1 MVVVDIEL
9 IVDIL
14 KQICFGS
21 LISGLI
27 IFFLTLFLQGG
38 NLFDHDADLD
48 HDLDKSFSLDHD
60 VGDVDLDTSVDI
72 DTGGDITLDKDIHI
86 GMDKGVDLH
95 DHGFDAD
102 TPTPLMLLLG
112 TFMISFGGTG
122 VILLDSTLHLVITI
136 ILIFLIPIGATYLVS
151 KVWEKLAVSEIYDTA
166 LETIKIDDEV
176 KTLTTVD
183 EEGGLVL
190 IETSSI
196 HGPVKMA
203 ARTETGAIA
212 KEMKAYVTKIEQN
225 TLIIDEWPS
234 TEKGLKKIP
243 EGSIKWE

>member
-1 MVVVDIEL
+1 MDLIDIDLL
-9 IVDIL
+9 IVIL

-38 NLFDHDADLD
+38 HLFGDDADFDHDF
-48 HDLDKSFSLDHD
+48 DKSISLDHD
-60 VGDVDLDTSVDI
+60 VGDVDLDTDI
-72 DTGGDITLDKDIHI
+72 DLDAGGDISLEKDIHI
-86 GMDKGVDLH
+86 GMDKGVDIH
-95 DHGFDAD
+95 DHGFDSD

-112 TFMISFGGTG
+112 SFMISFGGTG
-122 VILLDSTLHLVITI
+122 VILLDSTLNLLITL
-136 ILIFLIPIGATYLVS
+136 ILIIAIPVGVTYSVS
-151 KVWEKLAVSEIYDTA
+151 KAWAKLAVSEIYDTA

-190 IETSSI
+190 IVTSSI

-203 ARTETGAIA
+203 ARTEVGAIA
-212 KEMKAYVTKIEQN
+212 KEMKAYVTKIEKN
-225 TLIIDEWPS
+225 TLVIDEWPS
-234 TEKGLKKIP
+234 TEKSLKKIP
-243 EGSIKWE
+243 KGSIKWE

>member
-1 MVVVDIEL
+1 MVLIDIDLL
-9 IVDIL
+9 IIIL

-38 NLFDHDADLD
+38 HLFGDDADLD
-48 HDLDKSFSLDHD
+48 HDFDKGISLDHD
-60 VGDVDLDTSVDI
+60 VGDVDLETSI
-72 DTGGDITLDKDIHI
+72 DLDASGDISLEKDFHI
-86 GMDKGVDLH
+86 GMDKDVDIH
-95 DHGFDAD
+95 DHGFDTD

-112 TFMISFGGTG
+112 SFMISFGGTG
-122 VILLDSTLHLVITI
+122 VILLDSTLHLLITL
-136 ILIFLIPIGATYLVS
+136 ILIIAIPVGVTYSVS
-151 KVWEKLAVSEIYDTA
+151 KTWAKLAVSEIYDTA
-166 LETIKIDDEV
+166 LDTIKIDDEV

-190 IETSSI
+190 IVTSSI

-203 ARTETGAIA
+203 ARTEVGAIA
-212 KEMKAYVTKIEQN
+212 KEMKAYVTKIEKN
-225 TLIIDEWPS
+225 TLVIDEWPS
-234 TEKGLKKIP
+234 TEKSLKKIP

>member
-1 MVVVDIEL
+1 MVLVDIEL
-9 IVDIL
+9 LIVIL
-14 KQICFGS
+14 RQICFGS

-38 NLFDHDADLD
+38 HLFGHDTDFD
-48 HDLDKSFSLDHD
+48 HDLDDGISLDHD
-60 VGDVDLDTSVDI
+60 VGDVDLDGSMDI
-72 DTGGDITLDKDIHI
+72 DADGDISLDKDIHI
-86 GMDKGVDLH
+86 GIDKEIDLH
-95 DHGFDAD
+95 DQGFDAD

-122 VILLDSTLHLVITI
+122 VILLDSTLHLLITVTLI
-136 ILIFLIPIGATYLVS
+136 ILIPIGATYSVS
-151 KVWEKLAVSEIYDTA
+151 KAWTKLAVSEIYDTA
-166 LETIKIDDEV
+166 LETIKIDDKV

-190 IETSSI
+190 IVTSSI

-212 KEMKAYVTKIEQN
+212 KEMTAYVTKIETN
-225 TLIIDEWPS
+225 TLVIDEWPS

-243 EGSIKWE
+243 EGSIEWD